1 MAAITKK
8 KVNAPDTETT
18 TKNNRKQLSKIG
30 EWLESKQSAL
40 TILDMRA
47 VLQ

>member
-1 MAAITKK
+1 MAVMTKK
-8 KVNAPDTETT
+8 KVNVDTETT
-18 TKNNRKQLSKIG
+18 TKSNKKQLSKIG

-40 TILDMRA
+40 TVLDMRA